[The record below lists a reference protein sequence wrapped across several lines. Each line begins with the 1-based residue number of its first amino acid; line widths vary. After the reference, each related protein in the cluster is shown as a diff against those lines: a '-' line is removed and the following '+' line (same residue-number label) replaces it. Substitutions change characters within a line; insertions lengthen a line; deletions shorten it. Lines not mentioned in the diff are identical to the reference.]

1 MCGAAIVTPTCAIVA
16 QCASHQT
23 MLTKMMLAMPQMM
36 LTKMTIHRHLQA
48 PALYHPTQ
56 HGIYRALS
64 GLARDPQQ
72 KSVGGLRQLD
82 TFDAPLE
89 FMQLIIAQPNA
100 WTARLEKA
108 REKAKGNYTPT
119 ELNRHRVVLHGLAT
133 NTPCRAQSRVWF
145 LAMQ

>member
-1 MCGAAIVTPTCAIVA
+1 MCGAAIVTPTCALVA
-16 QCASHQT
+16 QCASHQI
-23 MLTKMMLAMPQMM
+23 MAAMTIPQMM
-36 LTKMTIHRHLQA
+36 LTKMITIHRHLQA
-48 PALYHPTQ
+48 PGLYHPTQ

-89 FMQLIIAQPNA
+89 FIQLIIAQPNA

-133 NTPCRAQSRVWF
+133 QSRVWS